1 MNWDELR
8 VDAVVVHYVPT
19 RRDDPDATL
28 LLTDATIPLD
38 PALHLYFRNKIVD
51 RLKDKGLEVVN
62 DPEVESPA
70 PDAVTSIASDP
81 NQLVASSKVLATH
94 LDEIQTGINSSGL
107 LAVATA
113 SVDTRRFV
121 ALVKLERER
130 GIRFAITT
138 EEGRNVVN
146 MELLRDLTLT
156 DKTKVYKTALLG
168 PPAQGQVPLVEG
180 YVADDQRG
188 RTDGVEVATFFLSRF
203 LGCKPKIPAARTTY
217 EFVRA
222 ANKMINEDV
231 ESPERKGKYQVA
243 LLAKMQDNSTDVRP
257 SSFASENL
265 VAADREMFLQ
275 RVEEAG
281 IERNA
286 SFTKDTSLVKV
297 SSFKMT
303 FESGM
308 VLVGSK
314 DALEEKVTI
323 PENPGPESPVELND
337 SVDSILT
344 AR

>member
-1 MNWDELR
+1 VNWDELQ

-28 LLTDATIPLD
+28 LLTDSPIPLD
-38 PALHLYFRNKIVD
+38 PALHLYFRNKIVE
-51 RLKDKGLEVVN
+51 RLEGKGLEVV
-62 DPEVESPA
+62 DDTEVESSV
-70 PDAVTSIASDP
+70 PDAVRNIAADP
-81 NQLVASSKVLATH
+81 RQLVASSKILATR

-113 SVDTRRFV
+113 SVDTRKYV
-121 ALVKLERER
+121 AIVKLERER
-130 GIRFAITT
+130 GIRFAITR
-138 EEGRNVVN
+138 EQGRNVVD

-168 PPAQGQVPLVEG
+168 PPNQGPEPLIEG
-180 YVADDQRG
+180 FVADDQRS

-203 LGCKPKIPAARTTY
+203 LGCKPKIPAARMTF

-231 ESPERKGKYQVA
+231 ESPERKGQYQVA
-243 LLAKMQDNSTDVRP
+243 LLAKMQDNSSDVRP
-257 SSFASENL
+257 SSFANENL
-265 VAADREMFLQ
+265 AASDREKFLQ

-281 IERNA
+281 VERNT

-314 DALEEKVTI
+314 DALEQKVTI
-323 PENPGPESPVELND
+323 PEHPGPDAPVELGD
-337 SVDSILT
+337 SVDAILT

>member
-1 MNWDELR
+1 MNWDELT

-19 RRDDPDATL
+19 SRDDPDTNL
-28 LLTDATIPLD
+28 LLTDAAIPLD
-38 PALHLYFRNKIVD
+38 PALHQYFRGKIVD
-51 RLKDKGLEVVN
+51 RLENKGLQVVN
-62 DPEVESPA
+62 DPAVESPA
-70 PDAVTSIASDP
+70 SEAVRSIAADP
-81 NQLVASSKVLATH
+81 DQLVEASKILAVR
-94 LDEIQTGINSSGL
+94 LDEIQSGINSSGL
-107 LAVATA
+107 LAVAMA
-113 SVDTRRFV
+113 SVGARKFV
-121 ALVKLERER
+121 AIVKLERER

-138 EEGRNVVN
+138 EDGQNVVD

-168 PPAQGQVPLVEG
+168 PPAQGDDPLIEG

-217 EFVRA
+217 EFVKA

-231 ESPERKGKYQVA
+231 ASPERKGRYQVA
-243 LLAKMQDNSTDVRP
+243 LLAKMQDNSSDLRP
-257 SSFASENL
+257 SEFAQENL
-265 VAADREMFLQ
+265 DPADREVFLQ
-275 RVEEAG
+275 RVEESG
-281 IERNA
+281 IERNT

-297 SSFKMT
+297 SGFKMT

-314 DALEEKVTI
+314 EALEQKVTI
-323 PENPGPESPVELND
+323 PNEPGPDEPIELAD
-337 SVDSILT
+337 SVDAILT

>member
-1 MNWDELR
+1 MNWDDLR

-19 RRDDPDATL
+19 SRDDADSTL
-28 LLTDATIPLD
+28 LLTDAPIPLD

-51 RLKDKGLEVVN
+51 RLKDKGLEVV
-62 DPEVESPA
+62 DDADVESPA
-70 PDAVTSIASDP
+70 PAAVTQITDDP
-81 NQLVASSKVLATH
+81 DQLVASSKILATH

-113 SVDTRRFV
+113 SVEARRYV
-121 ALVKLERER
+121 AVVKLERER

-138 EEGRNVVN
+138 EDGKNVVD
-146 MELLRDLTLT
+146 MELLRNLTLT

-168 PPAQGQVPLVEG
+168 PPTHGNERQIEG
-180 YVADDQRG
+180 YVADDQRS

-203 LGCKPKIPAARTTY
+203 LGCKPKIPAARTTF

-231 ESPERKGKYQVA
+231 ESPERRGQYQVA
-243 LLAKMQDNSTDVRP
+243 LLAKMQDNTTDVRP
-257 SSFASENL
+257 ASFANENL
-265 VAADREMFLQ
+265 RLADREKFLE

-281 IERNA
+281 IERNTT
-286 SFTKDTSLVKV
+286 FTKDTSLVKV

-323 PENPGPESPVELND
+323 PEHPGPDSPVELND
-337 SVDSILT
+337 SVDAILT